1 MIDPNKLKKGVRGML
16 KNGCGFILMDSKRGN
31 IRMAQVDGLFGT
43 DTESIYM
50 HDVDWVEIGGDAVK
64 VEATRQEYLET
75 ETDVYEFGQTV
86 SNEDW
91 GRGVGTSRVK
101 KEDLE

>member
-43 DTESIYM
+43 DIGSIYLK
-50 HDVDWVEIGGDAVK
+50 DVDWVEVGGDAVK
-64 VEATRQEYLET
+64 L
-75 ETDVYEFGQTV
+75 DL
-86 SNEDW
+86 
-91 GRGVGTSRVK
+91 SRYQK
-101 KEDLE
+101 QNDIIKALGF

>member
-16 KNGCGFILMDSKRGN
+16 KNGSGFILMDSKRGN

-43 DTESIYM
+43 EMGSIYM

-64 VEATRQEYLET
+64 V
-75 ETDVYEFGQTV
+75 D
-86 SNEDW
+86 
-91 GRGVGTSRVK
+91 TSRYELQTK
-101 KEDLE
+101 MIKNLGF